1 MNDFGFA
8 LDSWDIDLWNT
19 DLLDTYTFRLV
30 RVRYPPIFFCLLEV
44 LKMSCRHFF
53 RIFTSSKRLQ
63 DVFKMSSGLL
73 GRHEFVTLKTCWRR
87 LQDMS
92 WGRFQDLFE
101 TNKCL
106 LDNDV
111 RNFFKKNCLS
121 PAHSCYKTSS
131 SVYFSIQYIHI
142 KRIFKILSHCFLL
155 YCGF

>member
-53 RIFTSSKRLQ
+53 RIFTCSKRLQ
-63 DVFKMSSGLL
+63 DVFKTSSGLL

-111 RNFFKKNCLS
+111 ISLKKIVFRQLIVVI
-121 PAHSCYKTSS
+121 KL
-131 SVYFSIQYIHI
+131 VLLFIFQFSIFI
-142 KRIFKILSHCFLL
+142 
-155 YCGF
+155 